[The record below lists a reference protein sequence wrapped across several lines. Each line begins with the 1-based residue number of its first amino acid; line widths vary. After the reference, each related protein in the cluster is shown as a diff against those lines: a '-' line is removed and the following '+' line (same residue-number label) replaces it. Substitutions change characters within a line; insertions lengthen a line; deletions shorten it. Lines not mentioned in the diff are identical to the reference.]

1 MFSSSLANLK
11 FRQVIDSSPVPY
23 ILVGR
28 DRKISFINPAFTG
41 LYGYSMHDLPTLAL
55 WWNKTNIPKNF
66 LKTINDWWDANLG
79 VKTLPDSSVEVRIT
93 CLDGSERLALLSVSP
108 LHDAVNNELL
118 LVVYDITTHKLAEQQ
133 IHFSEQIFS
142 QAHEGIV
149 LTDTQSRILQVNPA
163 FSEITGYSVEEALQ
177 NTPAMLKSGKHDDAF
192 FQQMWQSWKTII
204 TGKVQSGIVTKKAIY
219 MH

>member
-1 MFSSSLANLK
+1 
-11 FRQVIDSSPVPY
+11 
-23 ILVGR
+23 

-41 LYGYSMHDLPTLAL
+41 LYGYSLRDLPTLAL
-55 WWNKTNIPKNF
+55 WWNKTNIPKSF
-66 LKTINDWWDANLG
+66 LKAINDWWDANLG
-79 VKTLPDSSVEVRIT
+79 AKTLPKASVELHIT

-163 FSEITGYSVEEALQ
+163 FTEITGYSVEEALQ
-177 NTPAMLKSGKHDDAF
+177 NTPAMLKSGK
-192 FQQMWQSWKTII
+192 
-204 TGKVQSGIVTKKAIY
+204 
-219 MH
+219 